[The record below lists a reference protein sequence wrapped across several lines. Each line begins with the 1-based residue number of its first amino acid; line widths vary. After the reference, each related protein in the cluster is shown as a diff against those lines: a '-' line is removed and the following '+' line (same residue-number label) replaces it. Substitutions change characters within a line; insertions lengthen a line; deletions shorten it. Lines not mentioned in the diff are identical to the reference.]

1 MSYFVKK
8 KKKLYDKIYIQLK
21 RFGKISVIFLM
32 TILASGALFAQNAP
46 ESRLNVGKDAK
57 KAIVPS
63 STTSIFGK
71 MPEKLNF
78 NSKTEFTQFYRNL
91 LLKNTPESKAEV
103 AQTRSSEVISEKI
116 RFGNMYPNPAVN
128 FVEIPYDALENFK
141 DARVTVMN
149 MVGAPLLEHPVSTAA
164 GKTGKI
170 KLNTSR
176 LDSGIYMV
184 QFVVDGKKVS
194 TKKLLVERN

>member
-1 MSYFVKK
+1 MKWT
-8 KKKLYDKIYIQLK
+8 
-21 RFGKISVIFLM
+21 GKISVMFLM
-32 TILASGALFAQNAP
+32 TIFTSGALFAQTAQ

-57 KAIVPS
+57 KTIVPNS
-63 STTSIFGK
+63 NTSIFGK
-71 MPEKLNF
+71 LPEKLNF

-91 LLKNTPESKAEV
+91 LLNNTPESKTEATH
-103 AQTRSSEVISEKI
+103 TRVSEAVTEKI

-128 FVEIPYDALENFK
+128 FVEIPYDALESFK
-141 DARVTVMN
+141 DARVTIMN
-149 MVGAPLLEHPVSTAA
+149 MVGAPLLEYPVSA
-164 GKTGKI
+164 TGNKI
-170 KLNTSR
+170 KVNTTS